1 MIMGAH
7 GKLITTCK
15 FVYPI
20 RLAMSR
26 LARKTRMT
34 STRGSRA
41 KPKPPRTAAPAR
53 VLEKLRALCLAL
65 PGAYEEPAWVGT
77 RWMVKKRNFAHVVC
91 IDNGWP
97 PAYARAAS
105 EAGPLV
111 VLTFRASASL
121 RDILRD
127 ADARFFVPEWGTRWG
142 TKVVGLKLRGRV
154 DWREAKQ
161 LIETSHA
168 LLAPKK

>member
-1 MIMGAH
+1 
-7 GKLITTCK
+7 
-15 FVYPI
+15 
-20 RLAMSR
+20 MSR
-26 LARKTRMT
+26 LARETKKS
-34 STRGSRA
+34 STSRA
-41 KPKPPRTAAPAR
+41 KEKPPRRAAPAVPAR
-53 VLEKLRALCLAL
+53 VLEKFRALCLAL
-65 PGAYEEPAWVGT
+65 PDAYEEPAWVGI

-97 PAYARAAS
+97 PAYARAVS
-105 EAGPLV
+105 EDGPLV

-127 ADARFFVPEWGTRWG
+127 AGARFFVPEWGTRWG

-154 DWREAKQ
+154 NWREVKK

-168 LLAPKK
+168 LLASKT

>member
-1 MIMGAH
+1 M
-7 GKLITTCK
+7 

-20 RLAMSR
+20 YLAMSR
-26 LARKTRMT
+26 LARKTKT
-34 STRGSRA
+34 GRGPA
-41 KPKPPRTAAPAR
+41 KAKSPRRAAPTVPAG

-65 PGAYEEPAWVGT
+65 PDAYEEPAWVGI

-97 PAYARAAS
+97 PAYARAVS
-105 EAGPLV
+105 EPGPLV

-154 DWREAKQ
+154 DWREVKK
-161 LIETSHA
+161 LIETSYA
-168 LLAPKK
+168 LLATKR